1 MPVRVFTGLLLAAA
15 VLFLSI
21 GVETRQGS
29 GPPPPSPAVEAL
41 AAKLVEEP
49 AAAGREAL
57 LAGQGGLVGAPLAQ
71 ALVNIGRDARNKGLI
86 ERVRRAYDAAIEVAV
101 KANAPQLHALA
112 LNNLGLLAYDQGDY
126 QEALDWY
133 AKSLP
138 ISEQLGDD
146 VGMARTLNNMGAA
159 YSFANALDSARAP
172 LERSLEIG
180 QRLENPRLITNAL
193 NNLAILDGMR
203 GDYAR
208 ALAVLQRS
216 YELEAPSNT
225 PRNLAATRLNIGN
238 LYLNQG
244 DQIQAAQQF
253 EAALAMSEKGG
264 IKQLSAIAMMGLGSL
279 AQERGDLAEAVRQFE
294 RSLIIFREVND
305 KPNIAV
311 TLSLL
316 ATALG
321 EDGQHDRALG
331 LMRES
336 IELQQGIGG
345 ADLPRIL
352 TRMAALHN
360 GMKNH
365 RDALAVVDRAV
376 ALAAPRELRE
386 VLWRGHLEAARAQTG
401 LGDPGKAEAELSRA
415 IAVIED
421 LRHHIAGGES
431 EQRSFFENKLAPY
444 HELIGLLVAQKRHD
458 EAFAYAERA
467 RSRVLVDVF
476 RSGRTQ
482 LGSLT
487 ADEATRDEQFQIRL
501 ASLNARVLNEQ
512 KADAAPSG
520 STPSGSAPAGSG
532 QTGSG
537 QTGSAGAVSRSGAAP
552 SGITAERDKVR
563 LEYEAFRTGL
573 YTRHSRLKLE
583 RGETNALTIDEAL
596 ALSRAQRSALVE
608 FVVTGT
614 ATYAFLLDGER
625 PAARVQA
632 FVLPITRTAL
642 TARVDELVQQITN
655 RDVAFRVAAVDLHS
669 VLLGEVTRRLRPGR
683 ALIVVP
689 DGVLW
694 QLPFQ
699 ALLSSAGS
707 YLIYERELTYA
718 PSISA
723 LKLMTAEKQKRGDR
737 SAAHLLAFGNPAWK
751 AASPK
756 PSPAAT
762 TPAATTSATAAP
774 AIAAAMSGAPP
785 AMAGLRTDAFTPLPH
800 AEDEVKRLGHLY
812 GAAHSLVRI
821 GADAA
826 EARFKAEASSADV
839 LHLATH
845 GVLNDASPLYSYLLL
860 ASASPGDRDDG
871 LLEARE
877 LMRLD
882 LRASLAVLSACD
894 TGRGRLAAGEGVVGF
909 SWALFVA
916 GVPTVVVSQW
926 KVDSASTSELM
937 VEFHRRRRA
946 GLSDARAM
954 QAAVRALRENP
965 AYRHP
970 FFWAPFIVV
979 GAG

>member
-1 MPVRVFTGLLLAAA
+1 MEVPHGEFPGMPVRVFTGLLLAAA
-15 VLFLSI
+15 VLCLSV
-21 GVETRQGS
+21 GVETQQGS
-29 GPPPPSPAVEAL
+29 APPPPSQPPSAFEAL

-49 AAAGREAL
+49 GAAGREAL
-57 LAGQGGLVGAPLAQ
+57 LAGQADLIGAPLAQ
-71 ALVNIGRDARNKGLI
+71 ALINVGRDGRNKGLI
-86 ERVRRAYDAAIEVAV
+86 ERVRRAYEAAIEVAV
-101 KANAPQLHALA
+101 RANAPQQHALA

-138 ISEQLGDD
+138 ISEQTADD
-146 VGMARTLNNMGAA
+146 LGMARTLNNMGAA

-180 QRLENPRLITNAL
+180 QRLQNPRLITNAL

-225 PRNLAATRLNIGN
+225 PRNLAATRLNIGH

-244 DQIQAAQQF
+244 DQIQAQQQF
-253 EAALAMSEKGG
+253 EEALAMAEKGG
-264 IKQLSAIAMMGLGSL
+264 IKQLSAIATLGLGSL
-279 AQERGDLAEAVRQFE
+279 AHERGDLAEAVRQFE
-294 RSLIIFREVND
+294 RSLITFREVND
-305 KPNIAV
+305 KPNISV

-321 EDGQHDRALG
+321 ENGQHDRGLG
-331 LMRES
+331 MMRES
-336 IELQQGIGG
+336 IELQQGMGG

-365 RDALAVVDRAV
+365 RDALAAVDQALV
-376 ALAAPRELRE
+376 LAAPRELRE
-386 VLWRGHLEAARAQTG
+386 VLWRGHLEAARAHTG
-401 LGDPGKAEAELSRA
+401 LGDAAQAEAELSGA

-421 LRHHIAGGES
+421 LRHHTAGGEL

-444 HELIGLLVAQKRHD
+444 HEMIGLLVARKRHD

-476 RSGRTQ
+476 RGGRTQ

-487 ADEATRDEQFQIRL
+487 PEEAARDEQFQIRL

-512 KADAAPSG
+512 KADAAPAG
-520 STPSGSAPAGSG
+520 STPSSAVG
-532 QTGSG
+532 
-537 QTGSAGAVSRSGAAP
+537 VNRSGATP

-596 ALSRAQRSALVE
+596 ALSREQRSAIVE

-632 FVLPITRTAL
+632 FVLPITRKAL
-642 TARVDELVQQITN
+642 TARVDALVQQITN
-655 RDVAFRVAAVDLHS
+655 RDVAFRAAAVDLHN
-669 VLLGEVTRRLRPGR
+669 VLLREVTRRLRPGR

-699 ALLSSAGS
+699 ALLSPAGS
-707 YLIYERELTYA
+707 YLIYDRELTYA
-718 PSISA
+718 PSVST
-723 LKLMTAEKQKRGDR
+723 LKLMAAEKQKRGHR
-737 SAAHLLAFGNPAWK
+737 SETRLLAFGNPAWK
-751 AASPK
+751 GAPAKTS
-756 PSPAAT
+756 SPA
-762 TPAATTSATAAP
+762 AAP
-774 AIAAAMSGAPP
+774 AIAAAMSGAP
-785 AMAGLRTDAFTPLPH
+785 AATAGLRAEAFTPLPH
-800 AEDEVKRLGHLY
+800 AEDEVKRLGRLY

-826 EARFKAEASSADV
+826 EARFKTEAPSADV

-860 ASASPGDRDDG
+860 ASAAAGDRNDG

-877 LMRLD
+877 LLRLD

-979 GAG
+979 GAS